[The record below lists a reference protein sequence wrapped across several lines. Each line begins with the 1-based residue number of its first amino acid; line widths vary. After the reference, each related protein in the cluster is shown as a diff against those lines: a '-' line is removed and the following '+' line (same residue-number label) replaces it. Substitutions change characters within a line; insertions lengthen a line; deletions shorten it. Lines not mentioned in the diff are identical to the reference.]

1 MLVNRLRRLS
11 KIKFAT
17 WVANGQLACGDAP
30 PSGSNCSMDEQKRT
44 AAKQKRRHGWSQ
56 AALQS

>member
-1 MLVNRLRRLS
+1 MLVNRLRRLG

-17 WVANGQLACGDAP
+17 WVANGQLLFAMPRGAA
-30 PSGSNCSMDEQKRT
+30 STVQTTGKMRKGEQKR
-44 AAKQKRRHGWSQ
+44 RRGRSQ